1 MAVLDTAMRA
11 ASVEGLEGL
20 SIGRLAAETEMSK
33 SGLFE
38 LFGSKLELQ
47 ERTLRAAIEEFR
59 KEVWLPA
66 QELLPGRERLLSV
79 CDHWL
84 SYHERG
90 ALPGGCLMTTAAVE
104 WDARPGPLR
113 DLIAGVVGRW
123 LSLLTEEVERA
134 VRAGDLPA
142 AVDAGD
148 VAFELNALA
157 SAASWNYRLS
167 GDAQALERARRC
179 MRRLLSRR

>member
-1 MAVLDTAMRA
+1 MAVLDTAMRV
-11 ASVEGLEGL
+11 ASVEGLQGL
-20 SIGRLAAETEMSK
+20 SIGRLAAETEMSR

-47 ERTLRAAIEEFR
+47 QRTLRTGIEEFR

-66 QELLPGRERLLSV
+66 QDLPPGRKRLLSV

-84 SYHERG
+84 SYHQHGE
-90 ALPGGCLMTTAAVE
+90 LPGGCLMTSAAVE
-104 WDARPGPLR
+104 WGARPGPLR
-113 DLIAGVVGRW
+113 DLAARAVGRW
-123 LSLLTEEVERA
+123 MSALTAEVERA

-142 AVDAGD
+142 DVDAGE
-148 VAFELNALA
+148 VAFELAALG
-157 SAASWNYRLS
+157 AAAGWNYRLS

-179 MRRLLSRR
+179 MRRLLSRS